1 MRTVAPRN
9 FRDRIGLEFDV
20 ISTGAA
26 VLPERHVQRYFQ
38 TIGMI
43 VKEQPIPPVIL
54 RIRALLEG
62 ALAGWFICPFMTA
75 AGQLHEFE
83 SHPS

>member
-26 VLPERHVQRYFQ
+26 VLPECHVQRYFQ
-38 TIGMI
+38 TIGII
-43 VKEQPIPPVIL
+43 VKELPIQPVIL
-54 RIRALLEG
+54 RTRALLEG
-62 ALAGWFICPFMTA
+62 ALADWIILPFMTA
-75 AGQLHEFE
+75 IGQLQKLE